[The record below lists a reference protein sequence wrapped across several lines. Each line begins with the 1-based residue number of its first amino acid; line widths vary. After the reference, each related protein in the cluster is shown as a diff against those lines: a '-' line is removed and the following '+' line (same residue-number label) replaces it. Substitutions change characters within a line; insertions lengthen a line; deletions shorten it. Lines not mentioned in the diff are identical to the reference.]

1 MRGCDALT
9 DVKPD
14 ARRGDP
20 CDSRRAKKREAAI
33 VSEPDRAIARQATLF
48 ASLPPD
54 LRDALFSAAHVHAY
68 ARAETVF
75 MQDEPADRVFV
86 VLEGWVKLF
95 RVAPTGAEAVVGVF
109 TRGGGFGEAP
119 AFQGGVYPV
128 TAEAVTECR
137 LLEVQAST
145 LMERMRSRPELCL
158 AMIAATFRHLQLLV
172 QQIEQLKGQNG
183 AQRVAEFLI
192 SLSPVADGP
201 CAVTLPY
208 DKSLIAGRLG
218 MKPESLSRA
227 FARLREVGVRVQQN
241 KAAILDVA
249 RLRELAEEDR
259 AAAWSRSE

>member
-1 MRGCDALT
+1 MAWCRC
-9 DVKPD
+9 
-14 ARRGDP
+14 
-20 CDSRRAKKREAAI
+20 RAIGEAAI
-33 VSEPDRAIARQATLF
+33 LSEQDRAIARQATLF

-54 LRDALFSAAHVHAY
+54 LSDELFASAHVCGLS
-68 ARAETVF
+68 RGETVF
-75 MQDEPADRVFV
+75 LQDEPADRVFV

-119 AFQGGVYPV
+119 AFRGESYPV

-137 LLEVQAST
+137 LLQVQAT
-145 LMERMRSRPELCL
+145 ALLERMRSRPEVCL
-158 AMIAATFRHLQLLV
+158 AMIASTFRHLQSLV

-183 AQRVAEFLI
+183 AQRVAEFLM
-192 SLSPVADGP
+192 SLCPVDEGP

-227 FARLREVGVRVQQN
+227 FARLRGLGVRVQQN

-259 AAAWSRSE
+259 AASWSRSE